1 MSTFGNHIKAFA
13 VAAMIAA
20 ALVVSALPAAADQ
33 AVTVTRGDGSKVCII
48 LAGVIANT
56 NDHVKTVL
64 GAIFEK
70 LGCDGN

>member
-1 MSTFGNHIKAFA
+1 MGAFGNQMKAFA

-20 ALVVSALPAAADQ
+20 TLVVSARPAAADQ

-48 LAGVIANT
+48 LTGVIANA

-64 GAIFEK
+64 GALLDK
-70 LGCDGN
+70 LGC